1 MYVHTKIKTQIKFMR
16 TRVLLLVHL
25 LKQNKIDKIH
35 YIKRLS
41 FFLLLLFNLTKFNS
55 IIAPENI

>member
-41 FFLLLLFNLTKFNS
+41 FFF
-55 IIAPENI
+55 IITFQSYKI